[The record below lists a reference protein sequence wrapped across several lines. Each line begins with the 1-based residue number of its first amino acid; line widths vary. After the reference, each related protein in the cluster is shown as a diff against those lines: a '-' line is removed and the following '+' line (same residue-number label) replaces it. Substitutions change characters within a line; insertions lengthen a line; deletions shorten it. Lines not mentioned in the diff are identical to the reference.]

1 MPPLEPQGP
10 KETLTV
16 QPYRRSSIDEYYAS
30 RTVPSAIPSVPSQ
43 EAPPAAPPETDSDVF
58 MSFTLRH
65 NGKGTTLKLRYS
77 VLALFIQLGGVIKTP
92 FAGYRKS
99 IMKVIYTIAKEYP
112 KERSTSGLSGFV
124 MDRMLQECSK
134 AGKTLGTYAAVI
146 EILKGE

>member
-1 MPPLEPQGP
+1 MSTIPLRPSSYSKSAIADYAATRTAAVSPATTQEPQA
-10 KETLTV
+10 T
-16 QPYRRSSIDEYYAS
+16 
-30 RTVPSAIPSVPSQ
+30 IPPT
-43 EAPPAAPPETDSDVF
+43 PETDSDVF

-99 IMKVIYTIAKEYP
+99 IMKVIYTIAREYP

-124 MDRMLQECSK
+124 MDRMLQECFK
-134 AGKTLGTYAAVI
+134 AGKTLSTYNTI
-146 EILKGE
+146 IGILKGE